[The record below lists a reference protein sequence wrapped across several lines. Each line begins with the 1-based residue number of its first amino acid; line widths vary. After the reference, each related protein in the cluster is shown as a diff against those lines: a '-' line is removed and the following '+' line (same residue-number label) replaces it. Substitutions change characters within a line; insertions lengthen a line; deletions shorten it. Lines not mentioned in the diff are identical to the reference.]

1 MKKFTYIYII
11 LGLIA
16 VTGCRRF
23 DVGEILLKR
32 NDLSLTVKGE
42 LMFAYDPLTCQTS
55 QNVTDNEYRLYDDAL
70 GNWVVVECED
80 KPTFEGQSL
89 NATVTWTTTDDI
101 RKESDLEFEVHRID
115 GKGKIWMWNSS
126 KDIGVVIQEL

>member
-23 DVGEILLKR
+23 DVDEILLKR

-42 LMFAYDPLTCQTS
+42 LMFAYDPVTCQTS